1 MKKTAIRPI
10 VLLLILSIGVF
21 AGSAVAQESSE
32 PVTITVTQWHTMEA
46 QFEGPFME
54 IVAAFE
60 AENPD
65 IKVDVVGIPW
75 GDTTP
80 QLTIRTGGGTPPDVA
95 LVNSGDPAIFAA
107 MGALA
112 PIVEVVSAETLEQM
126 QWAKGALIDAPSY
139 QGIQYG
145 FTWYVFTFPMQYN
158 KNVMTAAGLD
168 PDSPPATW
176 EEFLAAIIQ
185 VGEAGDGAIGLGGNF
200 TQGSWG
206 GKFYAA
212 FLWAHGADVLDV
224 EGNVIFDSPEAVAA
238 LQELVDVYQQS
249 PNAIGF
255 GTGNYEARL
264 GFSTNQVAFMR
275 EAGWIRTITRDL
287 SGEGDAFDDD
297 WGVAPWPA
305 GHTYTGGH
313 VWVVFQQS
321 ENKEAAG
328 RFIEFVVTN
337 REMQEKWSQVFGS
350 IPPIQEFHD
359 FAMYDDPFFDEFLVG
374 LGTGRSDAPHPLA
387 DLVATYLSIAFTE
400 ALSGTASPEDALKRA
415 ANNARIALG
424 QPMQ

>member
-1 MKKTAIRPI
+1 MKKIALRPI
-10 VLLLILSIGVF
+10 VLLVLFCMVMF
-21 AGSAVAQESSE
+21 AGISVAQDSSE
-32 PVTITVTQWHTMEA
+32 QVTITVTQWHTMEA
-46 QFEGPFME
+46 QFKGPFME
-54 IVAAFE
+54 IVEAFE

-65 IKVDVVGIPW
+65 IKVEVVGIPW

-80 QLTIRTGGGTPPDVA
+80 QLTIRTGAGTPPDVA

-112 PIVEVVSAETLEQM
+112 PIEEVVSAETLERM
-126 QWAKGALIDAPSY
+126 QWARGALIDAPSY
-139 QGIQYG
+139 QGTQYG
-145 FTWYVFTFPMQYN
+145 FTWYVFTFPLQYN
-158 KNVMTAAGLD
+158 KNVMEAAGLD
-168 PDSPPATW
+168 PNSPPATW
-176 EEFLAAIIQ
+176 NEFLDAIIQ
-185 VGEAGDGAIGLGGNF
+185 VGQAGDGSIGFGGNF

-206 GKFYAA
+206 GKFYFA

-224 EGNVIFDSPEAVAA
+224 DGNIIFDSPEAVAA

-287 SGEGDAFDDD
+287 SGEGEAFDDD

-305 GHTYTGGH
+305 GHTFTGGH

-321 ENKEAAG
+321 EKKEAAG

-337 REMQEKWSQVFGS
+337 REMQELWSEVFGS
-350 IPPIQEFHD
+350 IPPLPEFHD
-359 FAMYDDPFFDEFLVG
+359 FAMFEDPFFDEFLAG
-374 LGTGRSDAPHPLA
+374 LENGKGDAPHPQA

-400 ALSGTASPEDALKRA
+400 ALSGSATPEEALKRA